1 MTGPNGNAPTGDVMA
16 QLMER
21 MREQLS
27 RGEELRTRLAG
38 LTGRA
43 ESEDGLVRVACT
55 AEDPAH
61 ELHLD
66 PRALR
71 LPATDLAELIA
82 DLLRKARADLQRET
96 SEALRELTGP
106 AGPEALVHDPAAAQ
120 AKLAQLN
127 DLVSGPLRES
137 TQMLE
142 RLRRQ
147 LGV

>member
-1 MTGPNGNAPTGDVMA
+1 MTAPNGNAPTGDVMA

-43 ESEDGLVRVACT
+43 ESEDGLVRVTCT